1 MKSKATLRDL
11 RIAPRKVRLVADL
24 IRGKRASEAATI
36 LRVCTKSAAQ
46 PLGKIL
52 RSALASAAYN
62 SQMPEAHEENF
73 IISQI
78 QVAEG
83 VKLKRFRPRA
93 RGRAY
98 PIQKKTSRVTLIL
111 DEIVPS
117 AVGSGKSWGSAK
129 SGYEE
134 TRGERRAKGES
145 FGAKQEKPKFRPAKE
160 TKLAKRETGVR
171 RFFRRKAV

>member
-1 MKSKATLRDL
+1 MKSKATLRNL

-24 IRGKRASEAATI
+24 IRGKKANEAATI
-36 LRVCTKSAAQ
+36 LRLCTRSAAE
-46 PLGKIL
+46 PLRKML

-62 SQMPEAHEENF
+62 SQMLATDEENF
-73 IISQI
+73 IVSQI

-83 VKLKRFRPRA
+83 AKLKRYRPRA

-98 PIQKKTSRVTLIL
+98 PIQKKTSHITLIL

-117 AVGSGKSWGSAK
+117 AEGKTRSQKSAK
-129 SGYEE
+129 KGYEE
-134 TRGERRAKGES
+134 TQKEQQAEAEAVRTGQG
-145 FGAKQEKPKFRPAKE
+145 KPKFRPAKE
-160 TKLAKRETGVR
+160 MKLAKRETGVK